1 MPVPP
6 QAQKVLDD
14 IDKQLHEPSTVTN
27 VLATVEAKTGLK
39 RLHIVLGVVGLQAIY
54 LIFGHSA
61 QLVCNVMGFVYPAYM
76 SIKAIESSNK
86 EDDTQWL
93 TYWVVFAILSVVE
106 FFSVQIVAV
115 FPVYW
120 LFKSLFLLYLYLPTF
135 LGATK
140 LYHRFVKPVVARHNH
155 GSIDAKIGNFADRV
169 NSAAGKLASD
179 VRDHL
184 E

>member
-27 VLATVEAKTGLK
+27 VLATVESKTGVK
-39 RLHIVLGVVGLQAIY
+39 RLHLVLGVVALQALY
-54 LIFGHSA
+54 LVFGHSA
-61 QLVCNVMGFVYPAYM
+61 QLVCNIMGFVYPAYM

-93 TYWVVFAILSVVE
+93 TYWVVFAILSVLE

-140 LYHRFVKPVVARHNH
+140 LYHRFVKPIAARHS

-169 NSAAGKLASD
+169 NSAAGKLANE
-179 VRDHL
+179 VRDHI

>member
-27 VLATVEAKTGLK
+27 VLATVEQKTGVK
-39 RLHIVLGVVGLQAIY
+39 RLHLVLGVVGLQALY
-54 LIFGHSA
+54 LVFGHSA
-61 QLVCNVMGFVYPAYM
+61 QLVCNFMGFVYPAYM

-93 TYWVVFAILSVVE
+93 TYWVVFAILSVLE
-106 FFSVQIVAV
+106 FFSVQIVSV

-120 LFKSLFLLYLYLPTF
+120 LFKSIFLLYLYLPTF

-140 LYHRFVKPVVARHNH
+140 LYHRFVKPIAARHS
-155 GSIDAKIGNFADRV
+155 GSIDAKIGHFADKV
-169 NSAAGKLASD
+169 NSAAGKLAHD